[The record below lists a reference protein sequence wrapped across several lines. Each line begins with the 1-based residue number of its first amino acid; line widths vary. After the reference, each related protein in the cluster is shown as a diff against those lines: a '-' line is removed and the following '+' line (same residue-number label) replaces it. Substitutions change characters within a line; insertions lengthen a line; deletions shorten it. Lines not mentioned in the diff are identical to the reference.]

1 MPDADLI
8 DTAEALIAA
17 HRGGADTDTITRHI
31 DALDTL
37 VQGARAAQELDK
49 LKADEARLIERLNA
63 NRDRAARLAAA
74 TGKTR
79 RQRRRTTTTDKEN

>member
-17 HRGGADTDTITRHI
+17 HRRGADTDTITRHI

-63 NRDRAARLAAA
+63 NRERAARLAAA

-79 RQRRRTTTTDKEN
+79 RQRRRTIIIDKEN

>member
-17 HRGGADTDTITRHI
+17 HRRGADTDTITRHI

-63 NRDRAARLAAA
+63 NRERAARLAAA